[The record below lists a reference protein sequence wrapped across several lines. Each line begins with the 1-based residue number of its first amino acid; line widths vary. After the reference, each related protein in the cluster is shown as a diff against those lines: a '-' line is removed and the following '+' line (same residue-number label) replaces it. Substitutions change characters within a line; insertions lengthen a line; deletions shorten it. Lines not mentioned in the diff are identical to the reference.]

1 MVSIDRN
8 WRIFENEKIGS
19 VVTRVRADDGENDQ
33 LEFGLEPLAY
43 GKYATDE
50 DKLPFRIDKETGVV
64 YLNETLQGRVR

>member
-1 MVSIDRN
+1 M
-8 WRIFENEKIGS
+8 
-19 VVTRVRADDGENDQ
+19 RADDGENDQ